1 MVEHIGNVTIE
12 YNEKNWVS
20 DKDNY
25 HECEKGDDVLEF
37 AEMEKIAGGD
47 IYESVIKDS
56 RWPVLY
62 HFSNMRK
69 SILEWFDFSSEATL
83 LEVGA
88 DCGALTE
95 LYCQKVKKVVGID
108 TSYKRLKVN
117 AIRNSQYDNLELVAC
132 DIQNYD
138 SDEKFDYITLIGVL
152 EYADYLFDCDGADSK
167 FISKLKELLKPG
179 GKIIIAVRNKYGLK
193 YWAGAVDEYSGE
205 MFDTIKGE
213 NALAKAYSLN
223 NIKSVLE
230 NEGLNKLTFYYPL
243 PDYIIPTEIFSDDFL
258 PKSGDMHDI
267 HNSFK
272 HERYNLFSE
281 AKAYE
286 SICKDGL
293 FPQFA
298 NSYLIISEM
307 END

>member
-1 MVEHIGNVTIE
+1 MISFT
-12 YNEKNWVS
+12 YQRYLQVS
-20 DKDNY
+20 
-25 HECEKGDDVLEF
+25 VLNTLES
-37 AEMEKIAGGD
+37 APIALEA
-47 IYESVIKDS
+47 I
-56 RWPVLY
+56 R
-62 HFSNMRK
+62 R
-69 SILEWFDFSSEATL
+69 SILLQTQAHTQRIHNIDIVAT
-83 LEVGA
+83 
-88 DCGALTE
+88 
-95 LYCQKVKKVVGID
+95 
-108 TSYKRLKVN
+108 R
-117 AIRNSQYDNLELVAC
+117 
-132 DIQNYD
+132 
-138 SDEKFDYITLIGVL
+138 VL
-152 EYADYLFDCDGADSK
+152 HIARTRARRRD
-167 FISKLKELLKPG
+167 PG

-193 YWAGAVDEYSGE
+193 YWAGATDEYSGE